1 MSEAVIT
8 VQVIFIF
15 FIMIMAF
22 VSGVLPTKIPWCKNS
37 INILGIANA
46 FSGGVFIAIAFM
58 HIMPEQTSSYASYRQ
73 SKDDDDEMFYGQN
86 PLRDDD
92 DDDDDY
98 FPLPFLLVVLGY
110 TFILLI
116 DKVIF
121 DTHSLVDS
129 HGHGH
134 GNAHGH
140 DLVQQNFVNNVRSSF
155 TKVQAMLTEDAM
167 NSKEARENNI
177 KDNTDQINDSIKQYL
192 SRNDKFAVRMSR
204 ALRKSKKEKF
214 SRSHIAVDNGLDD
227 ELASLFEDRKNVHF
241 NKDNTDQVE
250 IEQLRPPATRW
261 YKCDLTPV
269 VLMIALSTHA
279 LFEGIAVGL
288 VDKVSDIWTY
298 IIAIGLHKWAAAMSL
313 GISMSKNFKQEGDY
327 TIYLLLVI
335 FSLSTP
341 IGVSIGMIV
350 SGSSE
355 ITEIVFASLAA
366 GTFVYIACSEVIVE
380 EFSTPNYKWV
390 KLLMFF
396 LGGTII
402 TCLHFIES

>member
-1 MSEAVIT
+1 MCFPQKFHGAN
-8 VQVIFIF
+8 
-15 FIMIMAF
+15 
-22 VSGVLPTKIPWCKNS
+22 KS
-37 INILGIANA
+37 INVLGIANA

-73 SKDDDDEMFYGQN
+73 SKDDDDKMVYGQN

-155 TKVQAMLTEDAM
+155 TKLQAMLTEDAM

-214 SRSHIAVDNGLDD
+214 SRSYIAVDNGLDD
-227 ELASLFEDRKNVHF
+227 EQASLFEDRKNVHF
-241 NKDNTDQVE
+241 NKDNADQVE